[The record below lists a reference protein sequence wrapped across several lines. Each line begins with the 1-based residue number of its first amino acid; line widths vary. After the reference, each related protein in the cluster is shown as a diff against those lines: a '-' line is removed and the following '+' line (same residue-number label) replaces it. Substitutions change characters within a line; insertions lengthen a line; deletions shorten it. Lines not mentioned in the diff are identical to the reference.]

1 MLYLQIFL
9 RLEIRFIYL
18 CKFVSLQ
25 NWSGITKVVN
35 AVTVYTK
42 AYTNIYNDD
51 FNRTVVKENLGKIT
65 FHIMNNSYIC

>member
-9 RLEIRFIYL
+9 RLEIRFIYS